1 MSVKDNKTYYLIDTI
16 ELEIECTFDIDDIMR
31 HSENYITAK
40 KYVQS
45 NARRYKICTELQ

>member
-1 MSVKDNKTYYLIDTI
+1 MSVEYNKTYYLIDTI

-31 HSENYITAK
+31 NSENYKTAK

-45 NARRYKICTELQ
+45 NARRYKIFTELY